1 MKVPGA
7 GSIFSKAPVGLRF
20 VGKAVRTADIG
31 PGLRANGAIIFLT
44 EAMTDPFLMPL
55 YCWARLTMQTLHIE
69 LECMPHLGQQMGA
82 MMVEAYLRVWLE
94 ASAAEVQMEE

>member
-1 MKVPGA
+1 
-7 GSIFSKAPVGLRF
+7 
-20 VGKAVRTADIG
+20 
-31 PGLRANGAIIFLT
+31 
-44 EAMTDPFLMPL
+44 
-55 YCWARLTMQTLHIE
+55 MQTLHIE